1 MEASRAG
8 RNAEPTSWV
17 CFTWIRRSMMSPR
30 CISRR
35 WMPSSIASIS
45 LRNSWSDGGAGGRW
59 DMSVRCCCEA
69 FNADQS
75 SCHRCDGVLI
85 RQSGLRKQREM
96 QWEIG
101 PFPPTA
107 RRANLVDPGCDL
119 TKTVRGG
126 SFYPFRGHL
135 SRPACSHV
143 KKLAKQAGDP
153 MRSRPNALFRPVFL
167 WPVVRWLWAFRKEVG
182 DERAIFSGRRAAQ
195 RGARA

>member
-1 MEASRAG
+1 MRISRAVT
-8 RNAEPTSWV
+8 AV
-17 CFTWIRRSMMSPR
+17 MDI
-30 CISRR
+30 
-35 WMPSSIASIS
+35 
-45 LRNSWSDGGAGGRW
+45 
-59 DMSVRCCCEA
+59 
-69 FNADQS
+69 
-75 SCHRCDGVLI
+75 LI

-143 KKLAKQAGDP
+143 KKLAKQAGDAFDP
-153 MRSRPNALFRPVFL
+153 GRTYRSGRVFHGLMSMRSPIRSQMRSM
-167 WPVVRWLWAFRKEVG
+167 VRWLAFSQFRV
-182 DERAIFSGRRAAQ
+182 RRSLPTSGRTRW
-195 RGARA
+195 